1 MLSTASHVEQYTTYV
16 EEPHVPCP
24 HRLPA
29 DMAALVELKRQEGK
43 TELFTHLI
51 AAVSSVTP
59 SPLAPKSWSSRN
71 SQVRSEFF

>member
-1 MLSTASHVEQYTTYV
+1 
-16 EEPHVPCP
+16 
-24 HRLPA
+24 
-29 DMAALVELKRQEGK
+29 MAALVELKRQEGK

-71 SQVRSEFF
+71 SQVKSGFF